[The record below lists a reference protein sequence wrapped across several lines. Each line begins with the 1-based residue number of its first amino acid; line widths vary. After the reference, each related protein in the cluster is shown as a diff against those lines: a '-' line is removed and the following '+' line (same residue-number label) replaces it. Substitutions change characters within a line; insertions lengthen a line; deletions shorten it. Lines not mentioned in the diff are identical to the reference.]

1 MMMVRLLIFFL
12 FFGHISSA
20 QQVPSFVSDSLD
32 QYITNAMKQ
41 WELPG
46 MAIGIIKDG
55 KIVFAKGYGLREN
68 GKKDPVDTAT
78 LFMIASCSKAFT
90 GTALALLEHEKK
102 LSLDQQVTKILP
114 DFRLYDSLA
123 TREVTVRDLLC
134 HRIGMET
141 FQGDFVHW
149 DSNLSRAEIVAQLAK
164 YPPQYS
170 FRSHYGY
177 CNAAFTAAGQCI
189 PYVTDGLS
197 WDTYLRLRFFEP
209 LGMTRSS
216 TTQQAILADKNAAR
230 PHTRVNE
237 KEIVLQYDKI
247 DNLGPAGS
255 VNSSVNDLL
264 KWIGMHLDSGKYNG
278 QQVVPYSVL
287 DETYTPQIFVDNL
300 NPSFF
305 PSKHFSAYGLG
316 WFLNDYGGRKVIS
329 HDGGAGGFLTNV
341 TLVPEEKLGFV
352 ILTNSDNNSLYKAL
366 YYQLLDA
373 FLKQPYRNY
382 NSIYFNRASNAQ
394 KKEEAEMKAYKKTLA
409 AKPKPPVP
417 LKTFEGSY
425 FDSTYGFVKLKVV
438 NDALEMSLEHHPD
451 IKGKLEYL
459 SGNSFF
465 CTFSNPVFGT
475 GIYPFEIAG
484 NKVLSMKVTLHS
496 SLDRM
501 PYIFRKINL

>member
-12 FFGHISSA
+12 FSGHLLTA

-32 QYITNAMKQ
+32 RYITNAMKQ

-46 MAIGIIKDG
+46 VAIGIIKDG

-68 GKKDPVDTAT
+68 GKKEPVDTAT

-197 WDTYLRLRFFEP
+197 WGHVSASAFFR
-209 LGMTRSS
+209 T
-216 TTQQAILADKNAAR
+216 A
-230 PHTRVNE
+230 
-237 KEIVLQYDKI
+237 
-247 DNLGPAGS
+247 
-255 VNSSVNDLL
+255 
-264 KWIGMHLDSGKYNG
+264 W
-278 QQVVPYSVL
+278 
-287 DETYTPQIFVDNL
+287 
-300 NPSFF
+300 
-305 PSKHFSAYGLG
+305 
-316 WFLNDYGGRKVIS
+316 
-329 HDGGAGGFLTNV
+329 
-341 TLVPEEKLGFV
+341 
-352 ILTNSDNNSLYKAL
+352 
-366 YYQLLDA
+366 
-373 FLKQPYRNY
+373 
-382 NSIYFNRASNAQ
+382 
-394 KKEEAEMKAYKKTLA
+394 
-409 AKPKPPVP
+409 
-417 LKTFEGSY
+417 
-425 FDSTYGFVKLKVV
+425 
-438 NDALEMSLEHHPD
+438 NDAYVHHAAGYPHRQ
-451 IKGKLEYL
+451 KR
-459 SGNSFF
+459 
-465 CTFSNPVFGT
+465 CTSAHPC
-475 GIYPFEIAG
+475 E
-484 NKVLSMKVTLHS
+484 
-496 SLDRM
+496 
-501 PYIFRKINL
+501 